1 MKRFRQFL
9 LVASLAAPLIAQ
21 QPATLP
27 PRESGM
33 PETVSV
39 TGNSRVQMTPDRFS
53 FNVGVQTM
61 APTVEE
67 AVNQN
72 NARVASVIAAL
83 KKAGATDAE
92 VRTSGFSVYPQQN
105 YVQGQPPRVTGYQVS
120 NSVTV
125 TKKEI
130 AQAGRLLQ
138 VAINA
143 GVNEASGLMFEV
155 SDPARGRDQ
164 GLRGAYDDARA
175 KAGLLAQAAGRTLG
189 RAIMI
194 TEGAEPVAPR
204 PMMIGRAMAAKA
216 ESVSQVPVESGSSE
230 LTYTVS
236 VVFELR

>member
-1 MKRFRQFL
+1 MERFRL
-9 LVASLAAPLIAQ
+9 ILIAATLAAPLAE
-21 QPATLP
+21 QPATQL

-39 TGNSRVQMTPDRFS
+39 TGNSKVQLTPDRFS

-61 APTVEE
+61 APTVDD

-72 NARVASVIAAL
+72 NARIANVIAAL
-83 KKAGATDAE
+83 KKAGAADAE
-92 VRTSGFSVYPQQN
+92 IRTSGFAVFPQQN
-105 YVQGQPPRVTGYQVS
+105 YVQGQPPKVIGYQVS

-130 AQAGRLLQ
+130 AQAGKLLQ

-164 GLRGAYDDARA
+164 GLRAAFDDARS
-175 KAGLLAQAAGRTLG
+175 KAGILAQAAGRTLG
-189 RAIMI
+189 RAFVI

-216 ESVSQVPVESGSSE
+216 EAVSQVPVESGSSE

>member
-1 MKRFRQFL
+1 MKRFRLFL
-9 LVASLAAPLIAQ
+9 LATSLAAPLAA
-21 QPATLP
+21 QPATQP

-39 TGNSRVQMTPDRFS
+39 TGNSRVQLTPDRFS

-61 APTVEE
+61 APTVDD

-92 VRTSGFSVYPQQN
+92 VRTSGFSVSPQQT
-105 YVQGQPPRVTGYQVS
+105 YEPGQPPRLVGYQVS

-125 TKKEI
+125 TKKEV

-138 VAINA
+138 VAISA
-143 GVNEASGLMFEV
+143 GVNEASGLMFDV
-155 SDPARGRDQ
+155 ADQTRGRDQ
-164 GLRGAYDDARA
+164 GLRAAFDDARA

-194 TEGAEPVAPR
+194 TEGAEPMAPR
-204 PMMIGRAMAAKA
+204 PMMMGRAMAAKA
-216 ESVSQVPVESGSSE
+216 EVVSQVPVESGSSE

-236 VVFELR
+236 VVFEMR

>member
-1 MKRFRQFL
+1 MERFRLFL
-9 LVASLAAPLIAQ
+9 IAVSIAAPLAA
-21 QPATLP
+21 QPATQP

-39 TGNSRVQMTPDRFS
+39 TGNSRVQLTPDRFS

-61 APTVEE
+61 APSVDD

-72 NARVASVIAAL
+72 NARVASVVAAL
-83 KKAGATDAE
+83 KKAGTTDAE
-92 VRTSGFSVYPQQN
+92 IRTSGFAVFPQQN
-105 YVQGQPPRVTGYQVS
+105 YVQGQPPKVIGYQVS

-143 GVNEASGLMFEV
+143 GVNEASGLMFDV

-164 GLRGAYDDARA
+164 GLRGAFDDARA
-175 KAGLLAQAAGRTLG
+175 KAGILAQAAGRTLG
-189 RAIMI
+189 RAIVI

-204 PMMIGRAMAAKA
+204 PMMIGRAMAAKV

>member
-1 MKRFRQFL
+1 MKRFLLFL
-9 LVASLAAPLIAQ
+9 IAATLAAPLAA
-21 QPATLP
+21 QPATQP

-39 TGNSRVQMTPDRFS
+39 TGNSKVQLTPDRFS

-61 APTVEE
+61 APTVDD

-72 NARVASVIAAL
+72 NARIANVIAAL
-83 KKAGATDAE
+83 KKAGAADAE
-92 VRTSGFSVYPQQN
+92 IRTSGFAVFPQQN
-105 YVQGQPPRVTGYQVS
+105 YVQGQPPKVIGYQVS

-130 AQAGRLLQ
+130 AQAGKLLQ

-164 GLRGAYDDARA
+164 GLKAAFDDARA
-175 KAGLLAQAAGRTLG
+175 KAGILAQAAGRTLG
-189 RAIMI
+189 RAFVI

-216 ESVSQVPVESGSSE
+216 EAVSQVPVESGSSE

>member
-1 MKRFRQFL
+1 
-9 LVASLAAPLIAQ
+9 
-21 QPATLP
+21 
-27 PRESGM
+27 
-33 PETVSV
+33 
-39 TGNSRVQMTPDRFS
+39 
-53 FNVGVQTM
+53 M
-61 APTVEE
+61 APTVDD

-72 NARVASVIAAL
+72 NARIANVIAAL
-83 KKAGATDAE
+83 KKAGAADAE
-92 VRTSGFSVYPQQN
+92 IRTSGFAVFPQQN
-105 YVQGQPPRVTGYQVS
+105 YVQGQPPKVIGYQVS

-130 AQAGRLLQ
+130 AQAGKLLQ

-164 GLRGAYDDARA
+164 GLKAAFGDARA
-175 KAGLLAQAAGRTLG
+175 KAGILAQAAGRSLG
-189 RAIMI
+189 RAFVI

-216 ESVSQVPVESGSSE
+216 EAVSQVPVESGSSE

>member
-1 MKRFRQFL
+1 MERFRQFL
-9 LVASLAAPLIAQ
+9 LVVSIAAPLNAQ

-27 PRESGM
+27 PRESAM

-39 TGNSRVQMTPDRFS
+39 TGNSKVQLTPDRFS

-61 APTVEE
+61 APTVDD

-72 NARVASVIAAL
+72 NARIANVIAAL
-83 KKAGATDAE
+83 KKAGAADAE
-92 VRTSGFSVYPQQN
+92 IRTSGFAVFPQQN
-105 YVQGQPPRVTGYQVS
+105 YVQGQPPKVIGYQVS

-130 AQAGRLLQ
+130 AQAGKLLQ

-164 GLRGAYDDARA
+164 GLRG
-175 KAGLLAQAAGRTLG
+175 G
-189 RAIMI
+189 
-194 TEGAEPVAPR
+194 
-204 PMMIGRAMAAKA
+204 
-216 ESVSQVPVESGSSE
+216 
-230 LTYTVS
+230 
-236 VVFELR
+236 